1 MQSMHGCDPS
11 NGTGMYEKSART
23 VNQDALGGEAQITY
37 SSEEMSTEINKV
49 MQSVEVLQN
58 TMNEFQV

>member
-23 VNQDALGGEAQITY
+23 VNQDALGGEGRSLTPVKKCQQKPIR
-37 SSEEMSTEINKV
+37 
-49 MQSVEVLQN
+49 
-58 TMNEFQV
+58 